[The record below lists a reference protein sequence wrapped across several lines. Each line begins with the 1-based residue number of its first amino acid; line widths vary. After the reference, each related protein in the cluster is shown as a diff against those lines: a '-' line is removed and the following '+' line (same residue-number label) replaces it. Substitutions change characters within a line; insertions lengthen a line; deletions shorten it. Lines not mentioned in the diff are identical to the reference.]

1 MGLVYNPLDYG
12 LQDDPYPTYA
22 RMREEEPVYYNE
34 ELDFYAL
41 TRHAD
46 VAAALRDAQRY
57 SNSHGP
63 LMEREFWTP
72 DAKKMH
78 SIVAMDPP
86 EHRQWRSLISGS
98 FTPRAVADLETQIR
112 VLTREY
118 VDAAVECGEFDL
130 IADVV
135 RPIPMDTIAMVIGVP
150 KADRAGVQ
158 TLLDRT
164 VHREDGATSVSAA
177 QIAAFH
183 ELNDYYLGLVAERR
197 RERRSDLVSDL
208 IDVEFE
214 GRPLVDQEII
224 AFLHLLG
231 GASTV
236 TTIDLLGNAWYSAW
250 QNPEQQTAA
259 LSPGGAHGWVEETL
273 RYDSPVQMVI
283 RHVNEDVELHGTTIP
298 RGAQLLLLMG
308 AANRDPGAY
317 PDPDRYDLARNPKN
331 VLSFSRGAHLC
342 LGNLLARKVAR
353 IVLEELAGRVADYDI
368 DPVGLQRVHRSQVRG
383 FKSVPTVITLR

>member
-1 MGLVYNPLDYG
+1 MGLVYNPLDYAT
-12 LQDDPYPTYA
+12 QDDPYPVYA
-22 RMREEEPVYYNE
+22 RMRAEAPVYYNE

-46 VAAALRDAQRY
+46 VAEALRDARRF

-63 LMEREFWTP
+63 LMERDFWTP
-72 DAKKMH
+72 EAKRMH

-98 FTPRAVADLETQIR
+98 FTPRAVADLEQRIR
-112 VLTREY
+112 VLTRDY
-118 VDAAVECGEFDL
+118 VEAAVECGEFDL

-135 RPIPMDTIAMVIGVP
+135 RPVPMDTIAMIIGV
-150 KADRAGVQ
+150 AESDRAAVQ

-164 VHREDGATSVSAA
+164 VHREDGATAVSPA

-183 ELNDYYLGLVAERR
+183 ELNDYYSGLVTERR
-197 RERRSDLVSDL
+197 RERRADLVSDL
-208 IDVEFE
+208 VDTEFE
-214 GRPLVDQEII
+214 GRPLVDEEII

-236 TTIDLLGNAWYSAW
+236 TTIDLLGNAWYGAW
-250 QNPEQQTAA
+250 QNPEQQTVA
-259 LSPGGAHGWVEETL
+259 LSGDAAHPWVEETL

-283 RHVNEDVELHGTTIP
+283 RYVAEETQLHGVTIP
-298 RGAQLLLLMG
+298 EGAQLLLLMG
-308 AANRDPGAY
+308 AANRDPQVHA
-317 PDPDRYDLARNPKN
+317 DPDRYDLGRNPKQI
-331 VLSFSRGAHLC
+331 LSFSRGAHLC

-353 IVLEELAGRVADYDI
+353 IVLEELAARVADYDI
-368 DPVGLQRVHRSQVRG
+368 DPAGLTRVHRSQVRG
-383 FKSVPTVITLR
+383 FKSIPTVITLR